1 MVALIVERATEIDV
15 INKLTEAGEIN
26 IDTTHEFNV
35 NYSGDGVHCR
45 AVMKAGFTAHGEPE
59 TLKIVCTVEGDF
71 ATEKIT
77 SDEDKKKV
85 HLDCYYMLFPYA
97 QALLMRLCT
106 DAGLPPFYLP
116 PLEMKE
122 ENVMIRP

>member
-1 MVALIVERATEIDV
+1 MVILVVERATEIDV
-15 INKLTEAGEIN
+15 VNRLSEAGEIN
-26 IDTTHEFNV
+26 IDTRHEFNV
-35 NYSGDGVHCR
+35 NYSEDGEHCR
-45 AVMKAGFTAHGEPE
+45 AILKAGFSAHGQPE
-59 TLKIVCTVEGDF
+59 IMKITCTVEGDF
-71 ATEKIT
+71 ATEKIS

-85 HLDCYYMLFPYA
+85 HVECYYMLFPYV

-122 ENVMIRP
+122 ENVIVKK